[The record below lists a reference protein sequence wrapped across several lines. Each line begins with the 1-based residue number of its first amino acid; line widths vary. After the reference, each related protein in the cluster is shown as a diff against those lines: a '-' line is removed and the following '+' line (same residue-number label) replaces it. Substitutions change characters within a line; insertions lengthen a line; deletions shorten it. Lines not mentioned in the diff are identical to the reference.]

1 MLVTASPG
9 PATSAAMKA
18 DVLSA
23 AQTTAERHL
32 EMEVYSAAV
41 NAELFSAA
49 QMSVTLH
56 SEEEVTCPERF
67 FCMRSGAVLLQ
78 WCPVLHK

>member
-23 AQTTAERHL
+23 AQTTALCHL
-32 EMEVYSAAV
+32 EMEGYSAAM
-41 NAELFSAA
+41 NAEVLSAP
-49 QMSVTLH
+49 QTSVTLH
-56 SEEEVTCPERF
+56 SEE
-67 FCMRSGAVLLQ
+67 
-78 WCPVLHK
+78 